1 MLKILL
7 YVTFV
12 FCLEDTHAV
21 YSYVVP
27 LCAAYVYVL
36 YLLYLY
42 NIYIILII
50 CFKMHLHCTSFYPED
65 DSSFLPSSQGCQAYW
80 L

>member
-42 NIYIILII
+42 NIYNSYYLLQDA
-50 CFKMHLHCTSFYPED
+50 FALYKLLSGGRFQFST
-65 DSSFLPSSQGCQAYW
+65 
-80 L
+80 